1 MKRAIGLVFV
11 TIACIVGFLTVRGT
25 MPFIPIFGS
34 SMEPTLHSGGL
45 LMIKPMNPDDIK
57 VGDIIV
63 YNVPPMVRD
72 YYNYPPVVAHRVIKI
87 STTPSLGFRTQG
99 DNTGEEPFTI
109 RPMDI
114 RGTVGNQ
121 IPYLGLPL
129 LFFQSRQ
136 GLIFVIIALVLL
148 TIFLYGGEIGRG
160 SNRVH
165 RGIFS
170 PVINEEKR
178 TNRVLTRKIESTE
191 KKMDSTEQALG
202 KFAASISEYAQ
213 HLASHTSAVQS
224 LAEAS
229 HELKRGAAD
238 QNRVLAALMENM
250 AGAGQKQET
259 ITLIRE
265 TPPASEKPAPLA
277 EKPAEVK
284 IPPFYRALHRP
295 VPEKPAP
302 KMEKSLAQVE
312 KPSWV
317 KILPSHRALYGPAPE
332 KPALKVEKPLAQ
344 VEKPSWVKILPSQ
357 RALHRPAPEKPA
369 PKVEKLLPVA
379 EKLVIHARKS
389 ITGNG
394 KSDKAEE
401 LASRRTTGKSHPPG
415 CTRQRHPLARW

>member
-11 TIACIVGFLTVRGT
+11 TVACIVGFLTVRGT

-45 LMIKPMNPDDIK
+45 LMIKPVNPGDVK

-72 YYNYPPVVAHRVIKI
+72 YYNYPPVVAHRVIKVN
-87 STTPSLGFRTQG
+87 TTPSLGFRTQG

-114 RGTVGNQ
+114 RGTVGKQ
-121 IPYLGLPL
+121 IPFLGLPM
-129 LFFQSRQ
+129 LFFQSQQ

-148 TIFLYGGEIGRG
+148 ALFLYGGEIGRG
-160 SNRVH
+160 SNWIH

-178 TNRVLTRKIESTE
+178 TNRVLTRKMEATE

-202 KFAASISEYAQ
+202 KFSTAISEYAQ

-229 HELKRGAAD
+229 HELKKGAAE

-250 AGAGQKQET
+250 AKAGQKQET
-259 ITLIRE
+259 ITLIKE
-265 TPPASEKPAPLA
+265 TPPATEKPAPQA
-277 EKPAEVK
+277 EKPDEVK
-284 IPPFYRALHRP
+284 IPPF
-295 VPEKPAP
+295 
-302 KMEKSLAQVE
+302 
-312 KPSWV
+312 
-317 KILPSHRALYGPAPE
+317 HRALYKTATE
-332 KPALKVEKPLAQ
+332 KPAYKL
-344 VEKPSWVKILPSQ
+344 
-357 RALHRPAPEKPA
+357 
-369 PKVEKLLPVA
+369 EKLVPVA

-389 ITGNG
+389 VTEAE
-394 KSDKAEE
+394 KPDEAEE
-401 LASRRTTGKSHPPG
+401 PASHRAPDKSYPPG
-415 CTRQRHPLARW
+415 CVRQRHPLARW